1 MANGPRSAPVC
12 VDNAALISFMEKAAG
27 ADLRGRQTD
36 ARPQQSVHDTF
47 KRKWTA
53 QGFEGGDAVAFAIAK
68 NTIVTAMEKQRP
80 RALAS
85 DWTLVGLD
93 PQTGQVSWRQRLPAA
108 PTRSGAAG
116 VMPGGLLVNRHG
128 QVVVVHEDGSV
139 SCFR

>member
-12 VDNAALISFMEKAAG
+12 VENAALISFMEKATG

-53 QGFEGGDAVAFAIAK
+53 QGFEGGDVVAFAMAK

-93 PQTGQVSWRQRLPAA
+93 PQTGQVSWRQRLPSA
-108 PTRSGAAG
+108 

>member
-1 MANGPRSAPVC
+1 
-12 VDNAALISFMEKAAG
+12 
-27 ADLRGRQTD
+27 
-36 ARPQQSVHDTF
+36 VHDTF

-93 PQTGQVSWRQRLPAA
+93 PQTGQISWRQRLPSA
-108 PTRSGAAG
+108 

-128 QVVVVHEDGSV
+128 QVVVVHEGGSI